1 MEVDVGGLGKAKS
14 EPNVVPLCDILLVL
28 LIIFMVVTP
37 MIQKGANVKLP
48 EAQNTDKLPKP
59 GEMIEVFI
67 DNNGVVSITGKTQR
81 VEIKDKDLSKF
92 TAALLDMIEKDQP
105 EDKTK
110 VLLKADDG
118 VSYGMVVDVMNEIK
132 NAEIEFIGLVTKR
145 VAR

>member
-67 DNNGVVSITGKTQR
+67 DSNGVVSITGKTAR
-81 VEIKDKDLSKF
+81 VEIKDKDLSKL
-92 TAALLDMIEKDQP
+92 ASALLDMIEKDKP